1 MDVLQVT
8 QTRPACHVHVMPRQF
23 HSKFQ
28 DLGSVLK
35 PIAVKGKEQLHL
47 GGRRVS
53 KAPWWCFREAGAVL
67 ARWLMWSEQPAAAC
81 SPGLPFLD
89 FSVGVASVKALVL
102 GGSREHPS
110 VRELVSLPPCSLLG
124 SRGPTAL
131 PSSGQL
137 ASPTQGMEE
146 SVVRTAVPHPCL
158 FQAWQGRRFLQFLA
172 PGSFLLSSLPLPSSH
187 LCR

>member
-47 GGRRVS
+47 GGTRVS

-67 ARWLMWSEQPAAAC
+67 ARWLMWSAQPAAPA
-81 SPGLPFLD
+81 SLSLTSRWVWPALRHWSWVGAENIRQSGSWFPFLP
-89 FSVGVASVKALVL
+89 ASCLAPAVLLLFLAQGSWPLPRKAWRRALSAL
-102 GGSREHPS
+102 QYRI
-110 VRELVSLPPCSLLG
+110 LVSFRPGKVAASY
-124 SRGPTAL
+124 
-131 PSSGQL
+131 SS
-137 ASPTQGMEE
+137 
-146 SVVRTAVPHPCL
+146 
-158 FQAWQGRRFLQFLA
+158 
-172 PGSFLLSSLPLPSSH
+172 
-187 LCR
+187 